1 MSVANLGYV
10 GFEVSDLE
18 AWRTYGADILGMMA
32 VDGPA
37 SDLRFRL
44 DDLAWRIAI
53 SQGDKDDIVL
63 AGFEVADAAHLD
75 AVAARLEAQG
85 VTVER
90 GGAERLAERQVT
102 GLISCVDPEG
112 LAVDVYYGPT
122 LRTERPFAS
131 PVGVSGFVTGGQGL
145 GHIVLTTQNIV
156 AARAF
161 YCEALGFALSDI
173 IRMSLTPDMAIDLEF
188 FHCNPRHH
196 TLALV
201 PLPFPAPKRMH
212 HFMIQARTLD
222 EVGFALDRVERAKAP
237 LVQTLGRHTN
247 DQMVS
252 FYARTPSGF
261 EVEFGWGAVEVDEA
275 AWRVARHDRMS
286 SWGHKRV
293 G

>member
-18 AWRTYGADILGMMA
+18 AWRTYGSDILGMMA

-37 SDLRFRL
+37 GDLRFRL

-85 VTVER
+85 VTVEQA
-90 GGAERLAERQVT
+90 GAERLAERQVT
-102 GLISCVDPEG
+102 GLIRCVDPEG
-112 LAVDVYYGPT
+112 LAVEVYYGPT

-131 PVGVSGFVTGGQGL
+131 TVGVSGFVTGGQGL
-145 GHIVLTTQNIV
+145 GHIVLTTQDIA

-201 PLPFPAPKRMH
+201 PLPFPTPKRMH

-222 EVGFALDRVERAKAP
+222 EVGFALDRIERVKAP

-261 EVEFGWGAVEVDEA
+261 EVEYGWGAVEVDA
-275 AWRVARHDRMS
+275 SAWRVARHDRMS